1 MPYKCRQELHS
12 AVTFTLHVVKGDQG
26 PHKTYHPLHQH
37 KERCWLS
44 HSPGSSSPA
53 CGCTLVEDGRRILS
67 FASAPQLMHLTA
79 PGLLHCIQFSSW
91 HSNALYLMVT
101 SLLLQGVRV
110 SEMQTPLVSFS
121 SEKIY
126 FPFPQ
131 LTTAYLNSL
140 ESSENFEKQT
150 LKEFC

>member
-1 MPYKCRQELHS
+1 MLALLQPWELFSSLWVHTGGGWQEDTQL
-12 AVTFTLHVVKGDQG
+12 
-26 PHKTYHPLHQH
+26 
-37 KERCWLS
+37 
-44 HSPGSSSPA
+44 
-53 CGCTLVEDGRRILS
+53 
-67 FASAPQLMHLTA
+67 ASAPQLMHLTA

-110 SEMQTPLVSFS
+110 SEMQTPLISFS

-140 ESSENFEKQT
+140 KSSENFEKHT
-150 LKEFC
+150 VKAFC